1 MTKEGADGA
10 HTPPIKV
17 KGAVIRAHW
26 QCLNGEC
33 GHTTV
38 WASSGPRSKAPGE
51 PKHRGNRE
59 SAVNFAAVVSST
71 IAGMVPGQQKDFFDS
86 LGVPSVHDDK
96 TYSTTQQKVC
106 LRSIVAHSSNSS

>member
-1 MTKEGADGA
+1 M
-10 HTPPIKV
+10 HTPLIKV
-17 KGAVIRAHW
+17 KGVVIRVHW

-33 GHTTV
+33 GHTIV

-51 PKHRGNRE
+51 RKLRGNRE
-59 SAVNFAAVVSST
+59 STVNLPRWCPAPLLAWQ
-71 IAGMVPGQQKDFFDS
+71 GPGQQKDFFDS

-106 LRSIVAHSSNSS
+106 LRSTVAHSFNSS